1 MVGVGVRLAMQL
13 AMKASH
19 APLRCGRVA
28 CCACLKQKSSISLG
42 AAEAGFMLVNA
53 RKVTA
58 TNTHFG
64 FKVLAPPLN
73 LTTIS
78 DLYKTRRAGG
88 ACWKGQSTVRS
99 CFSLEAAVSPPVA
112 ADCGK
117 TSLTVWSRFCNC
129 VTNSYVSFR

>member
-1 MVGVGVRLAMQL
+1 MGSNYWLEDVRFLVGVGVRLAMQL

-28 CCACLKQKSSISLG
+28 CCACLKHKSSISLG

-78 DLYKTRRAGG
+78 DVYKPLTCTKRGGG
-88 ACWKGQSTVRS
+88 ACWK
-99 CFSLEAAVSPPVA
+99 C
-112 ADCGK
+112 
-117 TSLTVWSRFCNC
+117 
-129 VTNSYVSFR
+129 Y

>member
-78 DLYKTRRAGG
+78 DFVQASHLYKTRRAGELVG
-88 ACWKGQSTVRS
+88 K
-99 CFSLEAAVSPPVA
+99 VSQPSDPV
-112 ADCGK
+112 
-117 TSLTVWSRFCNC
+117 
-129 VTNSYVSFR
+129 FR

>member
-1 MVGVGVRLAMQL
+1 MGNCRVHHLSYWAEDVRFLVGVGVRLAIQL

-64 FKVLAPPLN
+64 FKVLAPTLN
-73 LTTIS
+73 LTTIIWLKREARWLNPAS
-78 DLYKTRRAGG
+78 
-88 ACWKGQSTVRS
+88 STFLVDPDVLDCDGS
-99 CFSLEAAVSPPVA
+99 C
-112 ADCGK
+112 
-117 TSLTVWSRFCNC
+117 C
-129 VTNSYVSFR
+129 V

>member
-1 MVGVGVRLAMQL
+1 MGSPVLLVGVGVRLAMQL
-13 AMKASH
+13 AMNASH

-64 FKVLAPPLN
+64 FKVLAPTLN
-73 LTTIS
+73 LTTIIW
-78 DLYKTRRAGG
+78 LKR
-88 ACWKGQSTVRS
+88 
-99 CFSLEAAVSPPVA
+99 EARWLNPASSKFLVDPDVL
-112 ADCGK
+112 DCD
-117 TSLTVWSRFCNC
+117 
-129 VTNSYVSFR
+129 

>member
-13 AMKASH
+13 AMNASR

-42 AAEAGFMLVNA
+42 AAEAGFTLVNA
-53 RKVTA
+53 RKLTA

-78 DLYKTRRAGG
+78 DLYKPSICTTRERLSGG
-88 ACWKGQSTVRS
+88 AVVG
-99 CFSLEAAVSPPVA
+99 APVPIIFIHLP
-112 ADCGK
+112 
-117 TSLTVWSRFCNC
+117 TLN
-129 VTNSYVSFR
+129 VTCH

>member
-13 AMKASH
+13 VMNASH
-19 APLRCGRVA
+19 APLRCARVA

-42 AAEAGFMLVNA
+42 AAEAGFTLVNA
-53 RKVTA
+53 RTLTA

-78 DLYKTRRAGG
+78 DLYKPPT
-88 ACWKGQSTVRS
+88 CTKRS
-99 CFSLEAAVSPPVA
+99 GRGELVGKVSQPSDPV
-112 ADCGK
+112 
-117 TSLTVWSRFCNC
+117 
-129 VTNSYVSFR
+129 FR